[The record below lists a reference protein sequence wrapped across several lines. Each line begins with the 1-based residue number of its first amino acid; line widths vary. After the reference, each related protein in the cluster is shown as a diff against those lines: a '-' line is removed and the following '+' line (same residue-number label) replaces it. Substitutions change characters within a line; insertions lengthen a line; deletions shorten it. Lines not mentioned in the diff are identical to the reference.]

1 MNPFLAKA
9 LLPGPGPYFSGL
21 PYNIN
26 WFGRRSPRLLEL
38 AESCGPVVCAD
49 IGCRGGLAAELYPLR
64 SSVFLIGFDADEEA
78 CRSLDEGIHPYF
90 ERRIF
95 PFFISAEAARVP
107 FHLYKSRAHSSA
119 LHPDS
124 RFRNLFSD
132 DSFSVEKTV
141 ELPAMN
147 LDGFFALHP
156 ELPRPDLIKVDTQG
170 TGLDVLLGARDALL
184 NCSMVEV
191 EVEFLETYRGQ
202 KLFPEVMAFML
213 DQGFELF
220 HLNRVFAQRRGF
232 SGRAKGQL
240 IFGDALFVRRE
251 DKLEHFTAE
260 QLLRFITLLINYG
273 YLDVASHLAA
283 DSRISTADREKVM
296 HAIAQSNGRWSLQVL
311 RDRINP
317 WIDRLALLLLHLRRH
332 NGLGF
337 DSDRSWPIR

>member
-1 MNPFLAKA
+1 VNPFLSKA
-9 LLPGPGPYFSGL
+9 LWSGRSPYFAVL
-21 PYNIN
+21 PYNLN
-26 WFGRRSPRLLEL
+26 WFGRRNADLVRL
-38 AESCGPVVCAD
+38 AQSCGPIACAD
-49 IGCRGGLAAELYPLR
+49 VGCRGGLADELHPIR
-64 SSVFLIGFDADEEA
+64 SAVFLIGFDADA
-78 CRSLDEGIHPYF
+78 DECEKLNAGKHPYR

-95 PFFISAEAARVP
+95 PLFISGGDPRVS
-107 FHLYKSRAHSSA
+107 FHLYRSRAHSSVLEPA
-119 LHPDS
+119 E
-124 RFRNLFSD
+124 RFRKLFSD
-132 DSFSVEKTV
+132 SSFAIEKT
-141 ELPAMN
+141 AD
-147 LDGFFALHP
+147 LDAASLDQFLASQSS
-156 ELPRPDLIKVDTQG
+156 LPRPDLLKVDAQG
-170 TGLDVLLGARDALL
+170 TGFEVLSGARNALQ
-184 NCSMVEV
+184 NCAMVEV

-251 DKLEHFTAE
+251 DKIEHFTAD
-260 QLLRFITLLINYG
+260 QLLRFISLLINYG
-273 YLDVASHLAA
+273 YLDVADHL
-283 DSRISTADREKVM
+283 SADRRIPAVDRGLVM
-296 HAIAQSNGRWSLQVL
+296 RAIGQSNGRWSLQVL